1 MIENAY
7 HSDSTVPLADEIY
20 NQDVIIVGMG
30 LTVLAV
36 RIGRVHEYMIIPA
49 ALLYHAGAFEFNN
62 TGLDS
67 VNDLN
72 VFGMGVFR
80 LKRDERVP
88 ERAGNP
94 HFAAVHCP
102 TSSGLIP
109 ISARISSGIFKGSSP
124 ESSSIRPYSWASA
137 RNIAKRTS
145 SE

>member
-7 HSDSTVPLADEIY
+7 HADSAVPLANEIHD
-20 NQDVIIVGMG
+20 QDVIIVGMG

-36 RIGRVHEYMIIPA
+36 RIWRVHEHMIILP
-49 ALLYHAGAFEFNN
+49 ALLYHASAFEFGD

-67 VNDLN
+67 INDLN
-72 VFGMGVFR
+72 VFGMRVFR

-94 HFAAVHCP
+94 HFVMAHCP

-109 ISARISSGIFKGSSP
+109 ISARISSGIFRGSSP

-137 RNIAKRTS
+137 RNIARRTS

>member
-7 HSDSTVPLADEIY
+7 HTDSTVPLANEIHD
-20 NQDVIIVGMG
+20 QDVIIEGMG
-30 LTVLAV
+30 LTVLAI
-36 RIGRVHEYMIIPA
+36 RIGRMHEHMIIPA
-49 ALLYHAGAFEFNN
+49 ALLYHAGAFEFGD
-62 TGLDS
+62 TGLDC
-67 VNDLN
+67 VDDLH
-72 VFGMGVFR
+72 VFVMGVFR
-80 LKRDERVP
+80 LECDERLP

-94 HFAAVHCP
+94 HFVVAHCP

-109 ISARISSGIFKGSSP
+109 ISARISSGIFRGSSP

>member
-7 HSDSTVPLADEIY
+7 HADSTVPLANEVYDK
-20 NQDVIIVGMG
+20 DVIIVGMG

-36 RIGRVHEYMIIPA
+36 GIRRVHEHVIIPA
-49 ALLYHAGAFEFNN
+49 ALLYHAGAFEFGD

-67 VNDLN
+67 INDLN

-80 LKRDERVP
+80 LKRDESLP

-94 HFAAVHCP
+94 HLVAAHCP

-109 ISARISSGIFKGSSP
+109 ISARMSSGIFRGSSP